1 MEKLILNPLKE
12 AKILVFL
19 FVFIIILIILI
30 LLLSL
35 KIQIQVSNFRFT
47 SQTKKHINKE
57 YSIIIKFYTLN
68 KIPILKSIINR
79 EKIQKIKSNEIIKNK
94 IQNVDF
100 KLIQNTNKFDKKII
114 EAIKQINLEI
124 KNINLIIDF
133 GTENA
138 SFTAIGVSIIA
149 TLLSIVLRKNS
160 KKYENLKYI
169 VNPVY
174 INQNLIN
181 IAFSGIF
188 EIKMIHI
195 INIIY
200 ILSKKEG
207 VKKYERTSN
216 RRPYDYSYE

>member
-79 EKIQKIKSNEIIKNK
+79 EKIQKIKPNEIIKNK

-114 EAIKQINLEI
+114 EAMKQIILKI